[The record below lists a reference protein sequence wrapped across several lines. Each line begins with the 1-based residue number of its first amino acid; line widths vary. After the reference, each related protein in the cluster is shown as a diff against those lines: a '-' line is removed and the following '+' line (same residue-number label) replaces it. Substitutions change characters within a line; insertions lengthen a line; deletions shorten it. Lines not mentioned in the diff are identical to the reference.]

1 MIKLWKIDLNKD
13 KSSRKDLVMDISD
26 FIKQRRKERG
36 ISQKQLAEY
45 AGVSFT
51 LVNRIE
57 NGDLNLQ
64 VIPLNKILDVFGYK
78 LGAIP
83 PEKN

>member
-1 MIKLWKIDLNKD
+1 M
-13 KSSRKDLVMDISD
+13 MDISN
-26 FIKQRRKERG
+26 FIKQSRKERG

-64 VIPLNKILDVFGYK
+64 VIPLNKILDVFGHK
-78 LGAIP
+78 LGAVPKNSSDRGIKEIHSTSH
-83 PEKN
+83 PEDAPDR

>member
-1 MIKLWKIDLNKD
+1 MGLSN
-13 KSSRKDLVMDISD
+13 

-45 AGVSFT
+45 AEVSFT
-51 LVNRIE
+51 LINRIE

-64 VIPLNKILDVFGYK
+64 VKSLNKVLDVFGYK
-78 LGAIP
+78 LGP
-83 PEKN
+83 VPQDNPSLRNDLQHGKRK